1 MTERLDQQNL
11 TPEDDLLSGS
21 EIMSIHFQ
29 SQLLESLDDGRFA
42 PRDSLLPEED
52 ADPELIRDFRSS

>member
-1 MTERLDQQNL
+1 MTERLDQKNL

-29 SQLLESLDDGRFA
+29 SQLLESLDG
-42 PRDSLLPEED
+42 DSLTPEDDEGGD
-52 ADPELIRDFRSS
+52 GNLDCAYE

>member
-29 SQLLESLDDGRFA
+29 SQLLESLDG
-42 PRDSLLPEED
+42 DSLTPEDDEGGD
-52 ADPELIRDFRSS
+52 GNLDCADE